1 MRAGLRA
8 LVLAPQLR
16 NTLHHSP
23 APSRRST
30 PPPLP
35 PPPPANLPL
44 HRQLPLA
51 GLMWLNLRGNSVA
64 GLLPPP
70 LGAATALRTLQP
82 FTAAPL
88 L

>member
-1 MRAGLRA
+1 
-8 LVLAPQLR
+8 
-16 NTLHHSP
+16 
-23 APSRRST
+23 
-30 PPPLP
+30 
-35 PPPPANLPL
+35 
-44 HRQLPLA
+44 
-51 GLMWLNLRGNSVA
+51 MWLNLRGNSVA